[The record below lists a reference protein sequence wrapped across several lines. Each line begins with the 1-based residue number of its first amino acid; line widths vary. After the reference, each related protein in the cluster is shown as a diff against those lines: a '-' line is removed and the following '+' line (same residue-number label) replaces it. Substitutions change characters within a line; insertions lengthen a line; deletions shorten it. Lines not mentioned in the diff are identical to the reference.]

1 MHSAAFN
8 TRSQQPY
15 RAAQGALLSVPGQPG
30 WEGSLGRMDTCPCVA
45 ESLRSSP
52 EIITALQIG
61 YTPIQ
66 HKKVLKINR
75 IDNQVPTV

>member
-1 MHSAAFN
+1 MR
-8 TRSQQPY
+8 TLLRLT
-15 RAAQGALLSVPGQPG
+15 RAADSPIGQHKEPCSVFQ
-30 WEGSLGRMDTCPCVA
+30 GSLGRMDTCPCVA

-66 HKKVLKINR
+66 NKKVLKINKMN
-75 IDNQVPTV
+75 NQVPTV